1 MTLYLVASP
10 VNVVQVFV
18 IGQGFTVT
26 KEKVD
31 EILLFSGTKNFP
43 ESLKKLN
50 LKKMSESQT
59 GAGN

>member
-26 KEKVD
+26 KQKVD
-31 EILLFSGTKNFP
+31 KILLLFGTKNF
-43 ESLKKLN
+43 
-50 LKKMSESQT
+50 SES
-59 GAGN
+59 

>member
-18 IGQGFTVT
+18 IGQGFAVT

-31 EILLFSGTKNFP
+31 KILLFSDTKNFP
-43 ESLKKLN
+43 ES
-50 LKKMSESQT
+50 
-59 GAGN
+59 